1 MQTRVFQSGNSI
13 AVRIP
18 KELAIVEA
26 AQDVEIERVGETLV
40 IRPLKRRKLT
50 GIGKLVGSFST
61 DFMAQGRETHEQTER
76 DWDAVSALVA
86 KPAVKAAKTKTI
98 ASKGASKRRG

>member
-18 KELAIVEA
+18 KELAIVRA

-40 IRPLKRRKLT
+40 IRPLKRRKLA
-50 GIGKLVGSFST
+50 GLGKLLGQFSAEC
-61 DFMAQGRETHEQTER
+61 MATARETHEEPLR
-76 DWDAVSALVA
+76 DWDRTLAP
-86 KPAVKAAKTKTI
+86 KP
-98 ASKGASKRRG
+98 KRQR